1 MSMLRAPRQKS
12 GLWQPSRL
20 GAKWVWRFLHVAG
33 RRGLCSSVRLR
44 DFESRGAWLASE
56 SEPAAAPALPPPNLR
71 CALPPPNS
79 HPAKKDKKRKPG
91 WVTVT
96 TGHRVTGSPCPTQV
110 FLLKF
115 TGVNTPVNITW
126 STYAHTHTRL

>member
-71 CALPPPNS
+71 CALFRPRIPIPP
-79 HPAKKDKKRKPG
+79 KKTKKG
-91 WVTVT
+91 NL
-96 TGHRVTGSPCPTQV
+96 GGS
-110 FLLKF
+110 
-115 TGVNTPVNITW
+115 
-126 STYAHTHTRL
+126 R